1 MRFPDIFGVFA
12 TFRENIGEIEKSVI
26 LRDFQLNVSFNW
38 ENVFP
43 GGLKYWK
50 DEYAEIYK

>member
-1 MRFPDIFGVFA
+1 MRFPDIVGVFA

-26 LRDFQLNVSFNW
+26 LRDFQLNVSFNCA
-38 ENVFP
+38 NVFP
-43 GGLKYWK
+43 NGLKYWN